1 MPINNF
7 ELLKSI
13 DQQVREEMSIPADC
27 NDNNILFG
35 VMQEVMTRYVDEVN
49 KQERVK

>member
-13 DQQVREEMSIPADC
+13 DQQVRKEMSIPADC
-27 NDNNILFG
+27 DDNNILFD
-35 VMQEVMTRYVDEVN
+35 VMKEVMIRYESEVN
-49 KQERVK
+49 KKVKS

>member
-13 DQQVREEMSIPADC
+13 DQQVRKEMSIPADC
-27 NDNNILFG
+27 DDNTILFD
-35 VMQEVMTRYVDEVN
+35 VMKEVMIRYESEVN
-49 KQERVK
+49 KKVKS

>member
-13 DQQVREEMSIPADC
+13 DQQVRKEMSIPADC
-27 NDNNILFG
+27 NDNNILFD
-35 VMQEVMTRYVDEVN
+35 VMKEVMIRYESEVN
-49 KQERVK
+49 KKVKS

>member
-13 DQQVREEMSIPADC
+13 DQQVRKEMSIPADC
-27 NDNNILFG
+27 DDNNILFD
-35 VMQEVMTRYVDEVN
+35 VMKEVLIRYESEVN
-49 KQERVK
+49 KKVKS

>member
-13 DQQVREEMSIPADC
+13 DQQVRKEMSIPADC
-27 NDNNILFG
+27 NDNTILFD
-35 VMQEVMTRYVDEVN
+35 VMKEVMIRYESEVN
-49 KQERVK
+49 KKVKS

>member
-13 DQQVREEMSIPADC
+13 DQQVRKEMSIPADC
-27 NDNNILFG
+27 DDNNILFD
-35 VMQEVMTRYVDEVN
+35 VMKEVMIRYEPEVN
-49 KQERVK
+49 KKVKS

>member
-13 DQQVREEMSIPADC
+13 EQQVRKEMSIPADC
-27 NDNNILFG
+27 NDNNILFD
-35 VMQEVMTRYVDEVN
+35 VMQEVMTRYVDEIN
-49 KQERVK
+49 SKVKS